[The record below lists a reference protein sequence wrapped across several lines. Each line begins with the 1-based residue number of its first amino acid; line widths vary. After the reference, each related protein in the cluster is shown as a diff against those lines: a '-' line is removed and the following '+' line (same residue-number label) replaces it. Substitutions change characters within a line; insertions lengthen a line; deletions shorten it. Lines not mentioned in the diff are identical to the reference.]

1 MEMAIEIYDEN
12 KLRDL
17 PDEERLLTCERIIKD
32 DSDESKRWDAVWLV
46 GELAENKTADDPMFN
61 KAADLMEWV
70 LKNDDN
76 GVVKHEAC
84 YQIAGRNMRSKIPV
98 LVESALNDKSI
109 LTKHEAI
116 ESLGLMR
123 AFEAVDLIRDAEVDP
138 SIDVRETARF
148 VIKRLQRLQNQG
160 EYKPAEIGEDA
171 KLKLVVKPKERPSH
185 EHALES
191 EEKIDH
197 YGEK

>member
-1 MEMAIEIYDEN
+1 MAIEIYDEN

-17 PDEERLLTCERIIKD
+17 PDEQRMSVCERIIKN
-32 DSDESKRWDAVWLV
+32 DSDESKRWDAVWLI
-46 GELAENKTADDPMFN
+46 GELAENKTKDDPLFD

-70 LKNDDN
+70 LKNDNN

-98 LVESALNDKSI
+98 LVDSALNDKSI

-123 AFEAVDLIRDAEVDP
+123 AFDAIDLIKDAEVDP

-148 VIKRLQRLQNQG
+148 VIKRLRRLQDQG
-160 EYKPAEIGEDA
+160 EYKPTNI
-171 KLKLVVKPKERPSH
+171 L
-185 EHALES
+185 
-191 EEKIDH
+191 
-197 YGEK
+197 

>member
-1 MEMAIEIYDEN
+1 MAIEIYDEN
-12 KLRDL
+12 KLREL
-17 PDEERLLTCERIIKD
+17 PVDTRLSMCERIIKN
-32 DSDESKRWDAVWLV
+32 DSDESKRWDAIWLV
-46 GELAENKTADDPMFN
+46 GEIAEKKDAEDPVFL

-84 YQIAGRNMRSKIPV
+84 YQIAGRNMRTKIPV

-123 AFEAVDLIRDAEVDP
+123 AFEAVDLIRDAEIDP

-160 EYKPAEIGEDA
+160 EYKPADI
-171 KLKLVVKPKERPSH
+171 L
-185 EHALES
+185 
-191 EEKIDH
+191 
-197 YGEK
+197 

>member
-17 PDEERLLTCERIIKD
+17 AEEQRLSVCERIIKN
-32 DSDESKRWDAVWLV
+32 DSDESKRWDAIWLV
-46 GELAENKTADDPMFN
+46 GEIAENKNSDDPMFI

-84 YQIAGRNMRSKIPV
+84 YQIAGRNMRSKIPT

-123 AFEAVDLIRDAEVDP
+123 AFEAVDLIRDAEIDP

-148 VIKRLQRLQNQG
+148 VIKRLTRLQKQG
-160 EYKPAEIGEDA
+160 EYT
-171 KLKLVVKPKERPSH
+171 PSRV
-185 EHALES
+185 L
-191 EEKIDH
+191 
-197 YGEK
+197 

>member
-1 MEMAIEIYDEN
+1 MLFPNLEMAIEIYDEN
-12 KLRDL
+12 KLREL
-17 PDEERLLTCERIIKD
+17 PIDVRLSTCERIIKN
-32 DSDESKRWDAVWLV
+32 DSDESKRWDAIWLV
-46 GELAENKTADDPMFN
+46 GEIAEKRDAEDPIFL

-84 YQIAGRNMRSKIPV
+84 YQIAGRNMRTKIPV

-123 AFEAVDLIRDAEVDP
+123 AFEAVDLIRDAEIDP

-160 EYKPAEIGEDA
+160 EYKPADI
-171 KLKLVVKPKERPSH
+171 L
-185 EHALES
+185 
-191 EEKIDH
+191 
-197 YGEK
+197 

>member
-1 MEMAIEIYDEN
+1 MAIEIYDEN
-12 KLRDL
+12 NLRDL
-17 PDEERLLTCERIIKD
+17 PEAQRFSMCERIIKN
-32 DSDESKRWDAVWLV
+32 DSDESKRWDAVWLI
-46 GELAENKTADDPMFN
+46 GELAENRDPEDPMFI
-61 KAADLMEWV
+61 KSADLMEWV

-84 YQIAGRNMRSKIPV
+84 YQIAGRNMRSKIPA

-123 AFEAVDLIRDAEVDP
+123 AFDAIDLIRDAEIDP

-160 EYKPAEIGEDA
+160 EYKPAEI
-171 KLKLVVKPKERPSH
+171 L
-185 EHALES
+185 
-191 EEKIDH
+191 
-197 YGEK
+197 

>member
-17 PDEERLLTCERIIKD
+17 PETQRLEVCERIIKSD
-32 DSDESKRWDAVWLV
+32 NDESKRWDAIWLI
-46 GELAENKTADDPMFN
+46 GEIAENKNSEDPMFV

-84 YQIAGRNMRSKIPV
+84 YQIAGRNMRSKIPT

-123 AFEAVDLIRDAEVDP
+123 AFEAVDLIRDAEIDP

-148 VIKRLQRLQNQG
+148 VIKRLTRLQNQG
-160 EYKPAEIGEDA
+160 EYKPTTI
-171 KLKLVVKPKERPSH
+171 L
-185 EHALES
+185 
-191 EEKIDH
+191 
-197 YGEK
+197 

>member
-1 MEMAIEIYDEN
+1 MAIEIYDEN
-12 KLRDL
+12 KLREL
-17 PDEERLLTCERIIKD
+17 PVDMRLSTCEHIIKN
-32 DSDESKRWDAVWLV
+32 DSDESKRWDAIWLV
-46 GELAENKTADDPMFN
+46 GEIAEKRDVEDPVFL

-84 YQIAGRNMRSKIPV
+84 YQIAGRNMRTKIPV

-123 AFEAVDLIRDAEVDP
+123 AFEAIDLIRDAEIDP

-160 EYKPAEIGEDA
+160 EYKPADI
-171 KLKLVVKPKERPSH
+171 L
-185 EHALES
+185 
-191 EEKIDH
+191 
-197 YGEK
+197 